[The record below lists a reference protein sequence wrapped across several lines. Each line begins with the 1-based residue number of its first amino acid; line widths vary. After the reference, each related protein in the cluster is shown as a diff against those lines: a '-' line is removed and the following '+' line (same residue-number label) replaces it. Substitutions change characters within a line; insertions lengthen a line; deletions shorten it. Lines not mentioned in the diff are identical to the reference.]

1 MINNLEILRE
11 KIKEEMNTNS
21 NLETNSTL
29 KILSNY
35 TGNDWKKY
43 IKLDDNKYS
52 KIKVCEENSFDMF
65 VITWNKYQQ
74 SPIHDHSS
82 NGCIY
87 KIMKGNLEE
96 TIFNKKLEW
105 THRKNMQE
113 NCSTY
118 ISDKIG
124 YHSIK
129 NINNDIS
136 VSLHIYSPPG
146 YITNYF
152 N

>member
-21 NLETNSTL
+21 NIETNSTL

-35 TGNDWKKY
+35 KGNDWEKY
-43 IKLDDNKYS
+43 IKLDDKKYS
-52 KIKVCEENSFDMF
+52 KVKVCEENSFDMF
-65 VITWNKYQQ
+65 VITWNKEQQ
-74 SPIHDHSS
+74 CPIHDHSS

-87 KIMKGNLEE
+87 KIMKGSLEE
-96 TIFNKKLEW
+96 TIFNKNLEW
-105 THRKNMQE
+105 THRINMYE
-113 NCSTY
+113 NCSGY

-124 YHSIK
+124 YHSMK
-129 NINNDIS
+129 NTNDDIS

>member
-35 TGNDWKKY
+35 TGTDWKKY

-52 KIKVCEENSFDMF
+52 KIKVCEENNFDMF

-96 TIFNKKLEW
+96 TIFNKELEW

>member
-11 KIKEEMNTNS
+11 KIKEEMNANS
-21 NLETNSTL
+21 NIETNSTL

-35 TGNDWKKY
+35 KGNDWEKY
-43 IKLDDNKYS
+43 IKLDDKKYS
-52 KIKVCEENSFDMF
+52 KVKVCEENSFDMF

-146 YITNYF
+146 YVTNYF